1 MTTFFVCR
9 VQQWLSTELTE
20 NQLDAVRYL
29 FLVLIEFWVIVH
41 RERMMCT
48 WTFRVYIVRMN

>member
-1 MTTFFVCR
+1 MVKHGA
-9 VQQWLSTELTE
+9 TE